1 MVGFSLLL
9 RCGWKPWVISPVVVK
24 LAFAFPVTVVFAP
37 NSREFLFCLILSYFF
52 ILCGEEAK
60 EAVASY
66 HVRWWR
72 VCVCVVVEW
81 KSSMFVCLSVE
92 RHVTVTHLRETQL
105 LSEINLRTLAVD
117 CCQWSAAGQKGKREL
132 LRGEGGEGGSMKK
145 KEKQIIAQRCNLR
158 PCHPCWREGWERET
172 TML

>member
-52 ILCGEEAK
+52 ILCGGGGEGGCRLVSRAL
-60 EAVASY
+60 VTCM
-66 HVRWWR
+66 
-72 VCVCVVVEW
+72 CVCGRRVKVLH
-81 KSSMFVCLSVE
+81 VCLSVE

-132 LRGEGGEGGSMKK
+132 LRGEGGSMKK
-145 KEKQIIAQRCNLR
+145 KEKQIMAQRCNLR
-158 PCHPCWREGWERET
+158 PCHPCSREGWEREI